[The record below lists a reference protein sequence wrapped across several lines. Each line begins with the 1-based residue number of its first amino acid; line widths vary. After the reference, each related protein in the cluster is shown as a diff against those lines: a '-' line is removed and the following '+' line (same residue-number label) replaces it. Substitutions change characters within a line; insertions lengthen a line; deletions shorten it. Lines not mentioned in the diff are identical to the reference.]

1 MAANV
6 NEDKVFRVN
15 NSLCQFSKNGAYLAI
30 AFQANLLI
38 KDAKTLDTCQSF
50 VFVDVIQ
57 YMEWSSNSEYIL
69 CANIKRAIVQIYSI
83 HYPKWKCKL
92 TEGSAG
98 LQGVTWSPDSKHIF
112 TIADFN
118 IQLSIWNLE
127 EQTVSYIQNVKS
139 SSFDKLRF
147 SPNGERL
154 AVIVTEGQD
163 TVEIY
168 KTQNW
173 KISRTSL
180 SVPNINRL
188 LQRNVRQVQD
198 VEATCSFLENISRY
212 EKYPGNH
219 VPIYVIHLGQIYNH
233 RNLENCHQLRQHV
246 LSLSTFHP

>member
-1 MAANV
+1 MATNV
-6 NEDKVFRVN
+6 NVDKVFRVN
-15 NSLCQFSKNGAYLAI
+15 NNLCHFSRNGAYLAI

-38 KDAKTLDTCQSF
+38 KDAQTLDTCRSF
-50 VFVDVIQ
+50 VFVDLIQ

-69 CANIKRAIVQIYSI
+69 CANIKRAIVQVYSL
-83 HYPKWKCKL
+83 HYPQWKCKL

-127 EQTVSYIQNVKS
+127 EQTVSYIQNIKS
-139 SSFDKLRF
+139 SSFDKLHF

-154 AVIVTEGQD
+154 AVIVTEVDQD

-173 KISRTSL
+173 KISR
-180 SVPNINRL
+180 V
-188 LQRNVRQVQD
+188 
-198 VEATCSFLENISRY
+198 
-212 EKYPGNH
+212 
-219 VPIYVIHLGQIYNH
+219 
-233 RNLENCHQLRQHV
+233 
-246 LSLSTFHP
+246 STTN